1 MNKRLLLGS
10 ALLAAI
16 SAYPQNGR
24 LAKPSGAIETS
35 KKTEISESAS
45 FNASSVASPFT
56 GTIKQVKHKV
66 FGNAKTTSVAANLF
80 TSSMNVFGY
89 LVSQSKPLCYNSAI
103 GAVSMITRKSST
115 YTASSNSNSGTIV
128 GYYSTNLGAN
138 WDASA
143 LWASGTNLGRY
154 PQGGIY
160 NPLGNTNINN
170 AYLVGMGPVTG
181 STSWLGNWY
190 ASKPI
195 TTPGTTTPGA
205 DQQAH
210 LDASPTIK
218 KHAMSRY
225 SFTSID
231 GGLVRSMATVLN
243 DINGT
248 TNAAYGLRGAAM
260 VKGQFNAGAFT
271 WSVDSF
277 IPAVRTRA
285 DGSGL
290 VYGVPVAAWNDAGT
304 IGYVVVLAS
313 RAGTGPTTNG
323 YQPVVYK
330 TTNSGASWSLL
341 PANDFADPVFFEG
354 VYDRLYPTATNSN
367 VICANFSQS
376 EGFDVAVDFNG
387 NLHLVTMLLGHY
399 SNDPDSLGYRNVFG
413 TEQYS
418 YGYSGPFDFPVIY
431 DFYTCTPNSY
441 APSGWDY
448 HMVDS
453 MMTEGPSGTSGQ
465 PGYSSNLWSDGS
477 GAKMDQDARI
487 QISRTDDGKK
497 IFYSW
502 TESDPTFVG
511 ASWNIFPDLKMK
523 GMDVTTMKV
532 TPRMNVTGGVINA
545 DQSAYYHYM
554 SNKAAGSSSSCVE
567 IPYTITYNSTY
578 NGGIDVNTYYLAG
591 AQVCPT
597 SFSNDPVS
605 PKGLG
610 ANIKNNASVSY
621 EVMNFPNPAD
631 HATTIVV
638 GLKEAS
644 NIEVTI
650 YNSIGQLAD
659 TYKVNGQSG
668 SNEININLS
677 NYRSGIYFYNVKVGG
692 SVVTK
697 KLIVE

>member
-1 MNKRLLLGS
+1 MNKHLLLGS

-16 SAYPQNGR
+16 SAYPQSGK
-24 LAKPSGAIETS
+24 LTKPSGAIEIK
-35 KKTEISESAS
+35 KKTEINESS
-45 FNASSVASPFT
+45 TSNASSSFS
-56 GTIKQVKHKV
+56 GTVKQVKHQV
-66 FGNAKTTSVAANLF
+66 FGNAKTTVVTCNLF
-80 TSSMNVFGY
+80 TGSMNAFGY
-89 LVSQSKPLCYNSAI
+89 LVSQSKPLTYNPALGTVAFI
-103 GAVSMITRKSST
+103 ARKSST
-115 YTASSNSNSGTIV
+115 YTPSSNGNSGSIV
-128 GYYSTNLGAN
+128 AHHSTNLGTTWNYSCIWAN
-138 WDASA
+138 A
-143 LWASGTNLGRY
+143 TNLARY

-160 NPLGNTNINN
+160 NPLGNTNPNN
-170 AYLVGMGPVTG
+170 AYFVGMGPITG
-181 STSWLGNWY
+181 GSGWLGDWY
-190 ASKPI
+190 ASKQI
-195 TTPGTTTPGA
+195 TTPGNTTPGL

-248 TNAAYGLRGAAM
+248 TNAGYGLRGAAL
-260 VKGQFNAGAFT
+260 VKGMFSAGAFN

-277 IPAVRTRA
+277 IPSVNVRG

-290 VYGVPVAAWNDAGT
+290 IYGVPVAAWNDAGT

-323 YQPVVYK
+323 YQPMVYK

-341 PANDFADPVFFEG
+341 PSNDFADPVYFEG

-367 VICANFSQS
+367 VICANFSNS
-376 EGFDVAVDFNG
+376 EGFDVAVDVNG
-387 NLHLVTMLLGHY
+387 NLHLVTMLVGHY
-399 SNDPDSLGYRNVFG
+399 SNDPDSLGYRSVFG

-418 YGYSGPFDFPVIY
+418 YGYTGPFDYPVVY
-431 DFYTCTPNSY
+431 DFYTTTPSSI

-453 MMTEGPSGTSGQ
+453 MLTEGPSGTSGQ
-465 PGYSSNLWSDGS
+465 PGYGSNIWSDGS

-502 TESDPTFVG
+502 TESDPSVLG
-511 ASWNIFPDLKMK
+511 LNWNVFPDLKMK

-532 TPRMNVTGGVINA
+532 TPRMNVTGGVTNA

-554 SNKAAGSSSSCVE
+554 SNKAAGPSSGCVD
-567 IPYTITYNSTY
+567 IPFTITYNSTY
-578 NGGIDVNTYYLAG
+578 NGSIDVNTYYLAG

-597 SFSNDPVS
+597 SFSINPVS

-610 ANIKNNASVSY
+610 ASVNNSNAISY

-631 HATTIVV
+631 HATTVVV
-638 GLKEAS
+638 GLKEAA
-644 NIEVTI
+644 NFEVAI
-650 YNSIGQLAD
+650 YNSIGQLVD
-659 TYKVNGQSG
+659 IYKVNGQVG
-668 SNEININLS
+668 SNEVNINLG
-677 NYRSGIYFYNVKVGG
+677 NYRSGIYFYNVKVGN

-697 KLIVE
+697 KLVVE